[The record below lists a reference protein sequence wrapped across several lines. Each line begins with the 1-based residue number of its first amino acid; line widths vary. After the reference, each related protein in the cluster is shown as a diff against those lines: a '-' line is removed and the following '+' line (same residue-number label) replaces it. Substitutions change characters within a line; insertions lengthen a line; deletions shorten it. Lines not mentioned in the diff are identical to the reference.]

1 MRVEVPAVEVGVGDD
16 GPARHLVEGDV
27 LRREVR
33 RRGDGRAVAYTL
45 GVAQRPR
52 QRLHAPQAAADHGGE
67 LLDAQPVE
75 QPRLRV
81 DPVLHRHHGEV
92 RAPGTAGGRVQVRR
106 AG

>member
-1 MRVEVPAVEVGVGDD
+1 MM
-16 GPARHLVEGDV
+16 AR
-27 LRREVR
+27 
-33 RRGDGRAVAYTL
+33 RATSLKAMFCAERF
-45 GVAQRPR
+45 G
-52 QRLHAPQAAADHGGE
+52 DHGGE

-92 RAPGTAGGRVQVRR
+92 RAPGTASGRVQVRR